1 MNRFHASTLLTAA
14 IAGVISLSA
23 PVMSTPLA
31 EATVTC
37 PPNQQVDART
47 GLCWGKQDM
56 NNLGTARGMG
66 GTAPCMPG
74 RLGLCLGAIA
84 NGVTPGDTLRTKPPA
99 GPAPR
104 TTWPSR

>member
-1 MNRFHASTLLTAA
+1 MMRIHASTLLTAA
-14 IAGVISLSA
+14 IAGAVLLSV
-23 PVMSTPLA
+23 PLVSDPLA
-31 EATVTC
+31 AATNC
-37 PPNQQVDART
+37 APNQQVDART
-47 GLCWGKQDM
+47 GLCWGKQDL

-74 RLGLCLGAIA
+74 RLGLCLGAIQ
-84 NGVTPGDTLRTKPPA
+84 NGVTPGANLRTKPPA

>member
-1 MNRFHASTLLTAA
+1 MIRFHASTLLTAA
-14 IAGVISLSA
+14 IAGVISLTA
-23 PVMSTPLA
+23 LVLPAPLA
-31 EATVTC
+31 GAVPC
-37 PPNQQVDART
+37 APNQQVDGTT

-74 RLGLCLGAIA
+74 RLGLCIGAVA

>member
-1 MNRFHASTLLTAA
+1 MIRFHASTLFAAA
-14 IAGVISLSA
+14 IAGVISLSVPMA
-23 PVMSTPLA
+23 PAPLA
-31 EATVTC
+31 GATTTC
-37 PPNQQVDART
+37 APNQQVDART
-47 GLCWGKQDM
+47 GLCWGKQDL

-84 NGVTPGDTLRTKPPA
+84 NGVTPGETLRTKPPA

-104 TTWPSR
+104 TTWPAR